1 MPETGL
7 RFRGLALGGRAQHS
21 GEGVRGAL
29 RLSLYPRRIGG
40 IRSREAAP
48 RFLDLLAVIGVVGV
62 ALAVDLVADHLG
74 LCAADSPRTRGR
86 PQRNPSPYASS
97 HKLLLGRE

>member
-1 MPETGL
+1 MHETGL
-7 RFRGLALGGRAQHS
+7 RFRGLAQGGRAQHS

-62 ALAVDLVADHLG
+62 ALAVDLVADQSLVIG
-74 LCAADSPRTRGR
+74 GAQAKICGTPPQCMRSRRRIDRR
-86 PQRNPSPYASS
+86 PDLQD
-97 HKLLLGRE
+97 